1 MTISVSVTSQKIVA
15 SAAAGG
21 ISATVSPQAAASIAV
36 GGGVGPQG
44 VQGIQGIPGDSLSAA
59 SDVQLSNVAAG
70 DLLRYGNNGKWQ
82 NFPEANITLDGA
94 NF

>member
-1 MTISVSVTSQKIVA
+1 MTISVQVTSQKIVA

-21 ISATVSPQAAASIAV
+21 ISATVSPQPTANIAV

-44 VQGIQGIPGDSLSAA
+44 VQGIPGDSLSAA
-59 SDVQLSNVAAG
+59 SDVQLNNVAAG
-70 DLLRYGNNGKWQ
+70 DLLRYGNGGKWQ
-82 NFPEANITLDGA
+82 NFPESNLVIDGQ

>member
-1 MTISVSVTSQKIVA
+1 MTISVQVTSQKIVA

-21 ISATVSPQAAASIAV
+21 ISATVAPQAAANIAV

-44 VQGIQGIPGDSLSAA
+44 VQGVQGIPGDSLSAA

-70 DLLRYGNNGKWQ
+70 DLLRYGNGGKWQ
-82 NFPEANITLDGA
+82 NFPESNLVIDGQ